1 MNRNSIDSLEQLDL
15 ASLTAADLE
24 VHYFTGRTIDIG
36 IGTGR
41 DRRKLYRFGVQ
52 TDIGDI
58 EISVWVKAAE
68 RIVEREGLKEEL
80 EHLRPFALYTSNA
93 GRITMLH
100 EYVRHL
106 DMCLSALYRNPAWV
120 HFVPYN
126 RQYHPELL
134 EGVPM
139 AQIILK
145 CCGEFCEI
153 PRAQISV
160 DLNVAPCPIC
170 GRWSS
175 FRYAKPDEQ
184 NQAERL
190 EESK

>member
-1 MNRNSIDSLEQLDL
+1 MTHSSIDGLEQLDL

-24 VHYFTGRTIDIG
+24 VHFLTGRAVDIG
-36 IGTGR
+36 IGR
-41 DRRKLYRFGVQ
+41 DKRKLYRSGVQ

-68 RIVEREGLKEEL
+68 HIVDRDGLKEEL

-93 GRITMLH
+93 GRFTKQH

-106 DMCLSALYRNPAWV
+106 DMCLSALYRNPVWV
-120 HFVPYN
+120 GFVPYN
-126 RQYHPELL
+126 RQYHPDLL

-139 AQIILK
+139 AQIIPK
-145 CCGEFCEI
+145 CCGELCEI
-153 PRAQISV
+153 PRAQISAG
-160 DLNVAPCPIC
+160 LNVAPCPIC

-175 FRYAKPDEQ
+175 FRLPRRG
-184 NQAERL
+184 RL
-190 EESK
+190 EQVRQ